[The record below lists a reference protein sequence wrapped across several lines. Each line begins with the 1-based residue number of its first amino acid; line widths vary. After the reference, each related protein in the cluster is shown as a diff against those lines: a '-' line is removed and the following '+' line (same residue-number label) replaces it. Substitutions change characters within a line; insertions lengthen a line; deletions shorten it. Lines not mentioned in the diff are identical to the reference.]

1 MNWLAGPRSNKQKQ
15 TTHQQQQRTNKQQKA
30 WDFEDWTS
38 FHKHSQID
46 NGLQGLVLFIDQQKS
61 THGDPFITN
70 RTETVT
76 LSTAQG

>member
-15 TTHQQQQRTNKQQKA
+15 TTHQQQQRTNKQQKT
-30 WDFEDWTS
+30 WTS